1 MAGPL
6 EGVVIADFTQLAQ
19 GPVATQILGDLGA
32 EIIKIEPPKGDW
44 MRHFSLRELYLAGE
58 SVSFL
63 SFNRNKRSIA
73 VDLKAGAG
81 LEVVKRL
88 VAKADVVIENF
99 RPGVMDRLGLGYET
113 LDQLNPRLVYCASCG
128 FGQTGPY
135 VTRPGQ
141 DLLIQSMSGM
151 TVLTGNLDDLP
162 SATIVGIADLT
173 ASQLIVYGVCAAL
186 FSRERT
192 GKGQR
197 VDVNLY
203 NALLGLTLQEFG
215 NYLNGGGMPERSE
228 HGYPNPYVGAPYGI
242 YSTQDKKYVAIA
254 MNPINKLARL
264 LGVEGMDHISGQNVM
279 EDADAIR
286 DKLAEALLHKTAAEW
301 LEILLAEDIWCAPVY
316 EFADIEKD
324 PQVIQNEM
332 IISYEHP
339 KAGTVRAVGTP
350 VKFQGT
356 PGEIRRPAP
365 LLGQHTV
372 EILHEFAGYSD
383 QEINS
388 LLSSHVVFN
397 GEAHGYAT

>member
-6 EGVVIADFTQLAQ
+6 EGVVIADFIQLAQ

-81 LEVVKRL
+81 LEVVKRP

-99 RPGVMDRLGLGYET
+99 RPGVMDRLGLGYKT

-141 DLLIQSMSGM
+141 DLLIQSMSGI

-162 SATIVGIADLT
+162 ASTIVGIADLT

-197 VDVNLY
+197 VDVNLHS
-203 NALLGLTLQEFG
+203 A
-215 NYLNGGGMPERSE
+215 
-228 HGYPNPYVGAPYGI
+228 
-242 YSTQDKKYVAIA
+242 
-254 MNPINKLARL
+254 
-264 LGVEGMDHISGQNVM
+264 
-279 EDADAIR
+279 
-286 DKLAEALLHKTAAEW
+286 
-301 LEILLAEDIWCAPVY
+301 
-316 EFADIEKD
+316 
-324 PQVIQNEM
+324 
-332 IISYEHP
+332 
-339 KAGTVRAVGTP
+339 VRADSARVW
-350 VKFQGT
+350 
-356 PGEIRRPAP
+356 
-365 LLGQHTV
+365 
-372 EILHEFAGYSD
+372 
-383 QEINS
+383 
-388 LLSSHVVFN
+388 
-397 GEAHGYAT
+397 

>member
-6 EGVVIADFTQLAQ
+6 EGVIVADFTQLAQ

-44 MRHFSLRELYLAGE
+44 MRHFSLRELYIGGE

-73 VDLKAGAG
+73 VDLKKPEGG
-81 LEVVKRL
+81 EVVKRL
-88 VAKADVVIENF
+88 VEKADVVVENF

-113 LDQLNPRLVYCASCG
+113 LNQLNPRLVYCASCG
-128 FGQTGPY
+128 FGQSGPY

-151 TVLTGNLDDLP
+151 TVLTGNRDDIP

-186 FSRERT
+186 FNRERT

-203 NALLGLTLQEFG
+203 NALLGLTLQEIG

-228 HGYPNPYVGAPYGI
+228 RGYPNPYVGAPYGI
-242 YSTQDKKYVAIA
+242 YHTRDRYIAIA

-264 LGVEGMDHISGQNVM
+264 LGVEGLDHLTGQNVM
-279 EDADAIR
+279 EAADEIR
-286 DKLAEALLHKTAAEW
+286 DRLAAAFVGKTTAEW
-301 LEILLAEDIWCAPVY
+301 LDILLAEDIWCAPVY
-316 EFADIEKD
+316 EFADVEKD
-324 PQVIQNEM
+324 PQVLLNEM
-332 IISYEHP
+332 VISYRHP
-339 KAGTVRAVGTP
+339 TAGTVRAVGIP

-356 PGEIRRPAP
+356 PGEIRYPAP
-365 LLGQHTV
+365 LLGQHSV
-372 EILHEFAGYSD
+372 EILREFTPYSD
-383 QEINS
+383 SEISELLEQKVVLNS
-388 LLSSHVVFN
+388 
-397 GEAHGYAT
+397 HG